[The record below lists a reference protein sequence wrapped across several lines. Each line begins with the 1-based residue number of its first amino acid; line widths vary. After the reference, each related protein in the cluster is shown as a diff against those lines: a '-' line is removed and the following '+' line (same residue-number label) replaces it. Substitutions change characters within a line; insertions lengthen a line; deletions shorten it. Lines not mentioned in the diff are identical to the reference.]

1 MVLYQDPPS
10 GVKLTDATANE
21 LTFSWN
27 PVDPYCLPDNRN
39 FLFDCGRCRT
49 TTETTATCT
58 DLLTP
63 STCDF
68 SIQNIVCGR
77 VGSAS
82 DPVTVT
88 LRGMHHYYSLET

>member
-10 GVKLTDATANE
+10 GVKLINVTANE

-27 PVDPYCLPDNRN
+27 SVDPYCSPDNRN
-39 FLFDCGRCRT
+39 FLFDCGRFHT
-49 TTETTATCT
+49 TTETTATYT
-58 DLLTP
+58 DLQIP
-63 STCDF
+63 STCNF
-68 SIQNIVCGR
+68 IIQNIVCGQ

-88 LRGMHHYYSLET
+88 LRGMHIH